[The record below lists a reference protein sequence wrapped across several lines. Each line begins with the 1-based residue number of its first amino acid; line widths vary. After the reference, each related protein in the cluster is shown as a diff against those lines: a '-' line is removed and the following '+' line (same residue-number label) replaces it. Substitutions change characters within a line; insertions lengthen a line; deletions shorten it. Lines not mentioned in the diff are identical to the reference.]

1 MKIKKLFFNNF
12 GLKLT
17 ALLFA
22 LFVWIQ
28 ITGKERSY
36 IETTIE
42 VNAEYINVS
51 KYIDVRSVRPEK
63 TRVKIK
69 GTSSEVR
76 EISSEDFNLRLDLK
90 GIRQSMKLNFFTED
104 YLTFPEGANI
114 VSIQPK
120 MIEII
125 VEELMTKE
133 VQIKIRYVNM
143 LKPGIKLVSRSIKP
157 EKVKIF
163 GYKSQI
169 QMINIVYAIE
179 SIDLSRITENQ
190 TIKLPL
196 KKSEEILKFENT
208 DQVEVSIVV
217 ENKHEKR

>member
-1 MKIKKLFFNNF
+1 MKLKRLFFNNF

-22 LFVWIQ
+22 IFVWIQ

-36 IETTIE
+36 IEKTVE

-51 KYIDVRSVRPEK
+51 KNIDVRSVRPEK
-63 TRVKIK
+63 ALVKIK
-69 GTSSEVR
+69 GTSSEVNS
-76 EISSEDFNLRLDLK
+76 ISSEDFKLRVDLK
-90 GIRQSMKLNFFTED
+90 GIRGSTKLNFFTED

-133 VQIKIRYVNM
+133 VQVKVRYVNM
-143 LKPGIKLVSRSIKP
+143 FKPGIKLISRSIKP
-157 EKVKIF
+157 EKVKIV

-169 QMINIVYAIE
+169 QMINMVYSIE
-179 SIDLSRITENQ
+179 SIDLSQITESK

>member
-1 MKIKKLFFNNF
+1 MKLKRLLFNNF

-36 IETTIE
+36 IEKTID

-51 KYIDVRSVRPEK
+51 KNIDVRSVRPEK
-63 TRVKIK
+63 ARVKIK
-69 GTSSEVR
+69 GPSSEVNG
-76 EISSEDFNLRLDLK
+76 ISSEDFKLRVDLK
-90 GIRQSMKLNFFTED
+90 GIRESMKLNFFTED
-104 YLTFPEGANI
+104 YLTYPAVAKI

-133 VQIKIRYVNM
+133 VQIKVRYVNA
-143 LKPGIKLVSRSIKP
+143 LKPGIKLVRSRINP
-157 EKVKIF
+157 EKVKIY
-163 GYKSQI
+163 GYKSKI
-169 QMINIVYAIE
+169 QMISTVYPVE
-179 SIDLSRITENQ
+179 SVDLSRITESKTFN
-190 TIKLPL
+190 LPL

-208 DQVEVSIVV
+208 DQVEISIVV
-217 ENKHEKR
+217 EHKHEKR